1 MIEKTWIDTVWP
13 LKPFSASSA
22 KQPLLTSGWLQ
33 CASCQKPI
41 LEKELSLN
49 HWVCHLCGHHHR
61 MRAHDWV
68 AYLSNGSEVRSV
80 AEGVQARDCLRF
92 SDRLPYKD
100 RLVLAKKKA
109 GIDEAVVCVE
119 TVIISQPVLLSV
131 FDFHFI
137 GGSMGYAVGERLV
150 QAIHTAI
157 AQSKPFVCITAS
169 GGARMQEG
177 VVGLF
182 QMAKVSMAVAKLKRQ
197 GLPFIALL
205 TDPTS
210 GGVAAS
216 IAMQADII
224 VAEKS
229 ALIGFTGA
237 RVIAQTLKQKLPNGF
252 QRAEFLLES
261 GAVDRVVH
269 RHEVPEMLNGLLMK
283 LLRNVSKIRS
293 ERKLELV
300 HD

>member
-1 MIEKTWIDTVWP
+1 
-13 LKPFSASSA
+13 
-22 KQPLLTSGWLQ
+22 
-33 CASCQKPI
+33 
-41 LEKELSLN
+41 
-49 HWVCHLCGHHHR
+49 
-61 MRAHDWV
+61 
-68 AYLSNGSEVRSV
+68 
-80 AEGVQARDCLRF
+80 
-92 SDRLPYKD
+92 
-100 RLVLAKKKA
+100 
-109 GIDEAVVCVE
+109 
-119 TVIISQPVLLSV
+119 
-131 FDFHFI
+131 
-137 GGSMGYAVGERLV
+137 
-150 QAIHTAI
+150 
-157 AQSKPFVCITAS
+157 
-169 GGARMQEG
+169 MQEG

-261 GAVDRVVH
+261 GAVDKVVH
-269 RHEVPEMLNGLLMK
+269 RHKVPEMLNGLLMK
-283 LLRNVSKIRS
+283 LLRNVTKIRS

>member
-1 MIEKTWIDTVWP
+1 
-13 LKPFSASSA
+13 
-22 KQPLLTSGWLQ
+22 
-33 CASCQKPI
+33 
-41 LEKELSLN
+41 
-49 HWVCHLCGHHHR
+49 
-61 MRAHDWV
+61 
-68 AYLSNGSEVRSV
+68 
-80 AEGVQARDCLRF
+80 
-92 SDRLPYKD
+92 
-100 RLVLAKKKA
+100 
-109 GIDEAVVCVE
+109 
-119 TVIISQPVLLSV
+119 
-131 FDFHFI
+131 
-137 GGSMGYAVGERLV
+137 MGYAVGERLV
-150 QAIHTAI
+150 QAIHIAI

-197 GLPFIALL
+197 GLPFIAVL

-224 VAEKS
+224 LAEKS

-261 GAVDRVVH
+261 GAVDKVVH

-283 LLRNVSKIRS
+283 LLRNVTKIRS